1 MSRTRSFFIV
11 AALALAGLGYWKFSA
26 APTNAAKPMSG
37 PPPAPVTVAKAEL
50 KAIPVRIRAVGN
62 VQASATVAVKSR
74 LDGEITQVGF
84 KEGQDVAAGD
94 VLFVIDQRQLQAQLR
109 QAEATIARD
118 RAQLDSTR
126 AERDRQVELAKKDFS
141 SRQQFERAQSNF
153 AALEASIRASEAAAE
168 NIRVQL
174 TYATI
179 RAPMDG
185 RAGALLADK
194 GNVVKANDVN
204 SLVVINQI
212 KPIHVAFGVPERYLP
227 EIKRRLA
234 DNALPVEVTVAEDLS
249 NPVRGAVVFVDN
261 KVDNTTA
268 TIALKAGFPNTD
280 LALWPGQFARVTLFL
295 GNEENSVVIPA
306 QAVQVS
312 QQGSMVYVVREDK
325 GLDIRKVEV
334 KRVVDGEAVIAKG
347 VAAGESVVTE
357 GHFRLTPAS
366 KVVVKGEAGAAK

>member
-1 MSRTRSFFIV
+1 MSKMRSLFVI
-11 AALALAGLGYWKFSA
+11 AALVLAGLGYWKFSA
-26 APTNAAKPMSG
+26 APSNAAKPMSG
-37 PPPAPVTVAKAEL
+37 PPPAPVTVAKAES
-50 KAIPVRIRAVGN
+50 KSVPIRIRAVGN
-62 VQASATVAVKSR
+62 VQASATVAAKSR

-84 KEGQDVAAGD
+84 KEGQEVTAGD
-94 VLFVIDQRQLQAQLR
+94 VLFVLDQRQLQAQLR
-109 QAEATIARD
+109 QAEASVARD

-153 AALEASIRASEAAAE
+153 VALEASIRASEAAAE

-174 TYATI
+174 SYATI

-185 RAGALLADK
+185 RAGALLADR
-194 GNVVKANDVN
+194 GNVVKANDAN
-204 SLVVINQI
+204 PLVVLNQI
-212 KPIHVAFGVPERYLP
+212 KPVHVAFGLPERHLP

-234 DNALPVEVTVAEDLS
+234 DNALPVEVTVAEDIS

-261 KVDNTTA
+261 KVDATTA
-268 TIALKAGFPNTD
+268 TISLKASFPNLD

-295 GNEENSVVIPA
+295 GNEENSVVVPA

-325 GLDIRKVEV
+325 GLEIRKVEV
-334 KRVVDGEAVIAKG
+334 RRTVDGEAVIAKG
-347 VAAGESVVTE
+347 VAAGETVVTE

-366 KVVVKGEAGAAK
+366 KVVVKGEPGAAK